1 MERKAESDRQAKLK
15 SEAEAAKRERE
26 SLLARAKG
34 SFGPETVRG
43 KGDGEFVAGSEVTAA
58 GTVGDSDAAKR
69 RRSTR
74 GGRGRR
80 SLLTSSAGGM
90 GYFSRFL

>member
-1 MERKAESDRQAKLK
+1 MT
-15 SEAEAAKRERE
+15 
-26 SLLARAKG
+26 RAKE

-43 KGDGEFVAGSEVTAA
+43 KGGSEFVAGSEVTAA
-58 GTVGDSDAAKR
+58 GVAGESDAAKR